1 MVDNKGIRTFVN
13 RKFCEM
19 TGYPKEELIGYP
31 AAKLYVEEENQKI
44 FQEQR
49 VKREKGEMTPTKL
62 LLPTK
67 MAIRFK
73 S

>member
-1 MVDNKGIRTFVN
+1 
-13 RKFCEM
+13 M

-49 VKREKGEMTPTKL
+49 VKREKG
-62 LLPTK
+62 K
-67 MAIRFK
+67 MYPYEIVITHKDGNKIQALVSPKPVYDKEAVCR
-73 S
+73 